1 MTQNHQDTSQPTL
14 LTPLERE
21 LMSSIEELVTQLN
34 GPNEEQS
41 EALRDTVNLLIERQ
55 EALETSF
62 KAFQTCQMAYNVAL
76 IGWAG
81 APNEQ
86 KSRDNLSQAFKA
98 LKNLEQAASS
108 EQS

>member
-1 MTQNHQDTSQPTL
+1 MPQNHQDISQPTL

-34 GPNEEQS
+34 GPNEEQRK
-41 EALRDTVNLLIERQ
+41 ALRDTVNLLIERQ
-55 EALETSF
+55 EALEASF

-81 APNEQ
+81 DPNDQ
-86 KSRDNLSQAFKA
+86 KSRARLSQAFKA
-98 LKNLEQAASS
+98 LESLEQAASS
-108 EQS
+108 E